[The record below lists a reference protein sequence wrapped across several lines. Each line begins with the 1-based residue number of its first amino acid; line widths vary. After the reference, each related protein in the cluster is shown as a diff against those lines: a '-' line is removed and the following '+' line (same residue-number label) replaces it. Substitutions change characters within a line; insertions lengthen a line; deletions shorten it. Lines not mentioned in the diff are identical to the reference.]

1 MAWVKSELERRRND
15 RQAFEL
21 QWLLNANFL
30 AGLGAIELDLAG
42 KPTFGQVSVCDAY
55 GLTAED
61 AARIPVTAKIADADA
76 EMVEKY
82 ADAFSATVK
91 NGKLVVCNAR
101 GGGFVFYLR

>member
-1 MAWVKSELERRRND
+1 MKN
-15 RQAFEL
+15 
-21 QWLLNANFL
+21 LLFAISAACCVCVAGARVVDGNL
-30 AGLGAIELDLAG
+30 ALNVQDGDVQ
-42 KPTFGQVSVCDAY
+42 TFDEVSVCDAY

>member
-1 MAWVKSELERRRND
+1 MQEITQGSVAD
-15 RQAFEL
+15 RSIT
-21 QWLLNANFL
+21 LLKL
-30 AGLGAIELDLAG
+30 AAEVTAVALGGAAASHTHGAG
-42 KPTFGQVSVCDAY
+42 DINSGV
-55 GLTAED
+55 LD

>member
-1 MAWVKSELERRRND
+1 MKN
-15 RQAFEL
+15 
-21 QWLLNANFL
+21 LLFAISAACCVCVAGARIVDGNL
-30 AGLGAIELDLAG
+30 ALNVQDGDVQ
-42 KPTFGQVSVCDAY
+42 TFGQVSVCDAY

>member
-1 MAWVKSELERRRND
+1 MKN
-15 RQAFEL
+15 
-21 QWLLNANFL
+21 LLFAISAACCVCVAGARIVDGNL
-30 AGLGAIELDLAG
+30 ALNVQDGDVQTL
-42 KPTFGQVSVCDAY
+42 GQVSVCDAY

-82 ADAFSATVK
+82 ADAFSAIVK

>member
-1 MAWVKSELERRRND
+1 MKN
-15 RQAFEL
+15 
-21 QWLLNANFL
+21 LLFAISAACCVCVAGARVVDGNL
-30 AGLGAIELDLAG
+30 ALNVQDGDV
-42 KPTFGQVSVCDAY
+42 PTFGQVSVCDAY

-61 AARIPVTAKIADADA
+61 AAKIPVTAKIADADA